1 MTVAQPHRTEEEP
14 AMPLS
19 HLPELLSR
27 AFCRLASCLD
37 RRSAPYLTLVL
48 AGILF
53 ASGRR
58 TATSWL
64 RAAGISTEFRSAYNA
79 LGAAGRRTSA
89 MASAVLSSVEPLL
102 PEGRL
107 LFALDDTPTPRY
119 GPHVE
124 GAGRHRNPTP
134 GPAGEKFI
142 YGHLWV
148 TLAWAGQHPDW
159 GCRALPLRSQLYVR
173 EKDLERV
180 PPDRRPAFRTK
191 LQLGAELLRWLK
203 GWLGHRPGPLWL
215 VVDGG
220 YAKKP
225 FLRPAREQGFVV
237 VSRLRKDAALWTVPD
252 GQRRPGQPGPLPTYG
267 KGRISLAKRA
277 GQTRGW
283 QQVECVQYRRRVT
296 KTVKTFLATW
306 KPAGG
311 LIRVVLVREE
321 DGWLPLFCTDPQA
334 SVADILEAAADRNAL
349 EETNKDVKEL
359 WGAGQQQLRNVDANV
374 GAFNLNGWMYTLVE
388 AWAWD
393 KPEEQLV
400 DRSDSPWD
408 QEDRRPSHADKRKA
422 LQREVLRR
430 EIQEALSGPLNRER
444 IQALAEQLLS
454 LAG

>member
-1 MTVAQPHRTEEEP
+1 
-14 AMPLS
+14 MPLS
-19 HLPELLSR
+19 YLPDLLSR
-27 AFCRLASCLD
+27 AFRRLASCLD
-37 RRSAPYLTLVL
+37 RRSAPHLTLVL

-58 TATSWL
+58 TATSWF
-64 RAAGISTEFRSAYNA
+64 RAAGITTEFRSAYNA
-79 LGAAGRRTSA
+79 IGAAGRRTSG

-102 PEGRL
+102 PAGRL
-107 LFALDDTPTPRY
+107 LFALDDSPTSRY

-134 GPAGEKFI
+134 GPAGEKFL
-142 YGHLWV
+142 YGHVWV
-148 TLAWAGQHPDW
+148 TLAWAGKHPDW
-159 GCRALPLRSQLYVR
+159 GCRALPLRAQLYVR
-173 EKDLERV
+173 AQDLERV

-191 LQLGAELLRWLK
+191 LELGAELLRWLK
-203 GWLGHRPGPLWL
+203 TWLGQRPEPVWL
-215 VVDGG
+215 AVDGG

-225 FLRPAREQGFVV
+225 FLRPAKELGFVV
-237 VSRLRKDAALWTVPD
+237 VGRLRKDSALWTVPD
-252 GQRRPGQPGPLPTYG
+252 GKRRPGQRGPLPTYG

-283 QQVECVQYRRRVT
+283 QEVECVQYRQKVT
-296 KTVKTFLATW
+296 KAVKTFLATW

-311 LIRVVLVREE
+311 LIRVVLVRER

-349 EETNKDVKEL
+349 EETNKDVKEV

-393 KPEEQLV
+393 KPEAELV
-400 DRSDSPWD
+400 DRSGSPWD
-408 QEDRRPSHADKRKA
+408 QEERRPSHQDKRKA
-422 LQREVLRR
+422 LQREVLRQ
-430 EIQEALSGPLNRER
+430 EIQAALSGPLNREG
-444 IQALAEQLLS
+444 IQALAERLLS